1 MSELATRFDWAPR
14 PQPGSGVGAVNNP
27 FVQAP
32 AFGTALAPLAILME
46 PMRSAVR
53 VAVESWRQQGAT
65 KVADEL
71 EANWETMFRKVAQ
84 SKANG
89 NADKKL
95 ATTMEEA
102 KAVVRHFVYRVGQMR
117 SLQKAP
123 EQVVEEFRDNLW
135 SAIIAQDFL
144 PDDDEEEEEEAQFA
158 PMPEEEANDEDSE
171 SEVSEEE

>member
-1 MSELATRFDWAPR
+1 MSQVAARFGWAPPPR
-14 PQPGSGVGAVNNP
+14 PGSGVGAVNNP

-65 KVADEL
+65 MVADEL

-123 EQVVEEFRDNLW
+123 EQVVDGFRDNLW

-144 PDDDEEEEEEAQFA
+144 PEDDGEEEEAQFA
-158 PMPEEEANDEDSE
+158 PMPEEADDEDSE